1 MTSAMAVLLTL
12 SLIGIA
18 LPLFIYPLILLTLGS
33 LFPRPIVSA
42 NLGNFRVSV
51 IVACRNPHEQLGKK
65 IANTFA
71 LDWPADAIELIIIC
85 DGSTDDSARTLSELR
100 DSRLHF
106 HCFPEHRGKA
116 AALNQGLAMAH
127 GDILVFSD
135 VDTLLPPD
143 SLREL
148 IKPFADEAVGGVC
161 GQLVLADEKL
171 ALRDAQVSY
180 VDWDSRIK
188 LLESRIGSVTSNHGA
203 LYALRVNAA
212 SPIVEG
218 VTDDLYASLQVIA
231 QGWRFVFE
239 PRARALLRVLARS
252 PRHEISRRRRIVCRS
267 LTGIMLSRQ
276 VLNPRIFGLFSLG
289 LVINKVFR
297 RLLPLFL
304 VLLLVSNS
312 VLAVD
317 SSFWSG
323 FLALQLMAYGM
334 ALLGA
339 ALPRL
344 PGRLGKLSRKAYYF
358 LLGNL
363 GTVLGLWDF
372 LRGHRVV
379 RWDPN
384 EGEGDAIPP
393 QIAYTMSRFPTVT
406 ETFILN
412 EILTLLDQGYRIQVW
427 PLLKER
433 TRVRH
438 AEVEQVMPYVVW
450 LPFLSPGVL
459 WSNLILLTTRTGRYL
474 GTFAAMIRGTWGSW
488 NYLIG
493 GLGIWPKS
501 VHLARQL
508 ERKGVRHLHA
518 HFANHPAL
526 AAWIVHRLTGIGYSF
541 TAHGSDLHIDQTML
555 AEKIDEARFVVTI
568 SHYNQTFIAEH
579 VGAARADK
587 VHIVHCGVDTDLF
600 RPPEGPRQS
609 ATQGPLR
616 ILCIASLRD
625 VKGHRH
631 LIDACALLTT
641 RGIAFRCELVGEGP
655 MRGAIQRQIAS
666 LGLTDK
672 VLLLGP
678 LPRERILRKLREET
692 DLVALTSI
700 LAPRGNREGIPVTLM
715 EAMACAL
722 PVVSS
727 RLSGIPELVEEGVS
741 GLLAAPG
748 NAEAIADALERLAR
762 NPALREALG
771 GAARE
776 RIVAEF
782 DIHRNAAELA
792 GLFQDY
798 LTVPEASASAPLP
811 PPGPCNHQSRQC

>member
-1 MTSAMAVLLTL
+1 MTSAMRLLFAL

-18 LPLFIYPLILLTLGS
+18 LPLIIYPLLLLVLDALRARPTASGGLGKAQVS
-33 LFPRPIVSA
+33 L
-42 NLGNFRVSV
+42 
-51 IVACRNPHEQLGKK
+51 IVACRNPQKLLGEK

-71 LDWPADAIELIIIC
+71 LDWPADALELIVIC
-85 DGSTDDSARTLSELR
+85 DGSTDDSASTLSAWRDARLR
-100 DSRLHF
+100 F

-116 AALNQGLAMAH
+116 AALNQGLAMAR

-135 VDTLLPPD
+135 VDALLATD
-143 SLREL
+143 ALRL
-148 IKPFADEAVGGVC
+148 LTRHLADEAVGGVC
-161 GQLVLADEKL
+161 GQRVLADEGKV
-171 ALRDAQVSY
+171 LRDAQASY
-180 VDWDSRIK
+180 VDWDSQIK
-188 LLESRIGSVTSNHGA
+188 LLESRLGSVTSNDGK
-203 LYALRVNAA
+203 LYAVRATAA
-212 SPIVEG
+212 RPFAEG
-218 VTDDLYASLQVIA
+218 VTDDLYAALQVIA

-239 PRARALLRVLARS
+239 PGARALIRVPARS
-252 PRHEISRRRRIVCRS
+252 PEHEIARRRRIVCRS
-267 LTGIMLSRQ
+267 LTDILQCRQ
-276 VLNPRIFGLFSLG
+276 VLDPRKFGFFSLAL
-289 LVINKVFR
+289 LVNKVLR

-304 VLLLVSNS
+304 ALLLVSS
-312 VLAVD
+312 GVLAVD
-317 SSFWSG
+317 SLFWGG
-323 FLALQLMAYGM
+323 FFALQLAAYGL

-344 PGRLGKLSRKAYYF
+344 PGRRGKLTRKAYYF
-358 LLGNL
+358 VLGNMGTAL
-363 GTVLGLWDF
+363 GIWDF
-372 LRGHRVV
+372 LRGRQVL
-379 RWDPN
+379 RWEPN
-384 EGEGDAIPP
+384 KVDQGSSRPL
-393 QIAYTMSRFPTVT
+393 IAYTLSRFPKLT
-406 ETFILN
+406 ETFILH
-412 EILTLLDQGYRIQVW
+412 EIITLLDLGYRIQVW

-433 TRVRH
+433 TWVRH
-438 AEVEQVMPYVVW
+438 AEVERVMPYVVW

-459 WSNLILLTTRTGRYL
+459 WSNLDLLATRPKCYL

-501 VHLARQL
+501 VHLARCL
-508 ERKGVRHLHA
+508 ERGGVRHLHA

-568 SHYNQTFIAEH
+568 SQYNQAFIAQR
-579 VGAARADK
+579 VGRARAKK

-600 RPPEGPRQS
+600 RPLEGPRQ
-609 ATQGPLR
+609 TPTEGPLR
-616 ILCIASLRD
+616 FLCIAALRD

-655 MRGAIQRQIAS
+655 LRGAIERQIAS

-678 LPRERILRKLREET
+678 LPRERILHKLREET

-727 RLSGIPELVEEGVS
+727 RLSGIPELVEDGIN

-748 NAEAIADALERLAR
+748 DAKAIADALERLAR
-762 NPALREALG
+762 DPALRATLG
-771 GAARE
+771 VAARR
-776 RIVAEF
+776 RIVTDF
-782 DIHRNAAELA
+782 DIQRNAAELA
-792 GLFQDY
+792 RLFQDY
-798 LTVPEASASAPLP
+798 LAVSEASAPATHSTA
-811 PPGPCNHQSRQC
+811 

>member
-1 MTSAMAVLLTL
+1 MALLLTL

-18 LPLFIYPLILLTLGS
+18 LPLIIYPLLLLVVGFRFTH
-33 LFPRPIVSA
+33 PTA
-42 NLGNFRVSV
+42 NGCLENAYLSV
-51 IVACRNPHEQLGKK
+51 IVACRNPQELLKEK

-71 LDWPADAIELIIIC
+71 LDWPADAIELIVIC
-85 DGSTDDSARTLSELR
+85 DGSTDDSARTLNAWGDARLR
-100 DSRLHF
+100 Y

-116 AALNQGLAMAH
+116 AALNQGLAMAR

-135 VDTLLPPD
+135 VDALLAPD
-143 SLREL
+143 ALRL
-148 IKPFADEAVGGVC
+148 LTRHLADESVGGVC
-161 GQLVLADEKL
+161 GQRVLADEGK
-171 ALRDAQVSY
+171 ALRDAQASY

-188 LLESRIGSVTSNHGA
+188 LLESRLGSVTSNDGK
-203 LYALRVNAA
+203 LYALRATAA
-212 SPIVEG
+212 RPFAAG
-218 VTDDLYASLQVIA
+218 VTDDLHAALQVIA

-239 PRARALLRVLARS
+239 PAARALIRVPARF
-252 PRHEISRRRRIVCRS
+252 PAHEVARRRRIVCRS
-267 LTGIMLSRQ
+267 LTGILLCRQ
-276 VLNPRIFGLFSLG
+276 VLDPRKFGFFSLA
-289 LVINKVFR
+289 LFVNKVLR

-304 VLLLVSNS
+304 TLLLVSS
-312 VLAVD
+312 GILAID
-317 SSFWSG
+317 SLFWG
-323 FLALQLMAYGM
+323 GLFLLQLAAYGL

-339 ALPRL
+339 AMPGL
-344 PGRLGKLSRKAYYF
+344 PGRWGKLTRKAHYF
-358 LLGNL
+358 VLGNL
-363 GTVLGLWDF
+363 GTALGVWDF
-372 LRGHRVV
+372 LRGHQVL
-379 RWDPN
+379 RWEPN
-384 EGEGDAIPP
+384 KVDQGASRPP
-393 QIAYTMSRFPTVT
+393 IAYTLSRFPKLT
-406 ETFILN
+406 ETFILY
-412 EILTLLDQGYRIQVW
+412 EIVTLLDLGYRIQVW

-438 AEVEQVMPYVVW
+438 AEVERVMPYVVW

-459 WSNLILLTTRTGRYL
+459 WSNLILLAIRPGRYL

-508 ERKGVRHLHA
+508 ERGGVRHLHA

-568 SHYNQTFIAEH
+568 SHYNQIFIAEH

-609 ATQGPLR
+609 AAQGPLR
-616 ILCIASLRD
+616 ILCIAALRD

-655 MRGAIQRQIAS
+655 MRRDIERQIAS

-678 LPRERILRKLREET
+678 LPQKRILCKLREET
-692 DLVALTSI
+692 DVVALTSI

-727 RLSGIPELVEEGVS
+727 HISGIPELVEDGIS

-748 NAEAIADALERLAR
+748 NAEAIANAMERLASD
-762 NPALREALG
+762 PALRAALG
-771 GAARE
+771 HAARM
-776 RIVAEF
+776 RVVSAF
-782 DIHRNAAELA
+782 DIHRNAGELA
-792 GLFQDY
+792 RLFQDY
-798 LTVPEASASAPLP
+798 LTG
-811 PPGPCNHQSRQC
+811 PGTSSDEMNTVTTLH

>member
-1 MTSAMAVLLTL
+1 MKSAMEIVLTL

-18 LPLFIYPLILLTLGS
+18 LPLIIYPMTLMTLGS
-33 LFPRPIVSA
+33 LFTRPIVSGSR
-42 NLGNFRVSV
+42 GNFRVSV
-51 IVACRNPHEQLGKK
+51 IVACRNPNEQLKKK
-65 IANTFA
+65 ITNTFS

-85 DGSTDDSARTLSELR
+85 DGSTDNSAGILSEWQDHRLR
-100 DSRLHF
+100 F

-116 AALNQGLAMAH
+116 AALNQGLAMAA

-135 VDTLLPPD
+135 VDTLLAPD
-143 SLREL
+143 ALREL
-148 IKPFADEAVGGVC
+148 TKPFADEAVGGVC
-161 GQLVLADEKL
+161 GRFVLVDEEV

-180 VDWDSRIK
+180 VNWDSRIK

-203 LYALRVNAA
+203 LYALRATAA
-212 SPIVEG
+212 GPIVEG
-218 VTDDLYASLQVIA
+218 VTDDLYASLQAIA
-231 QGWRFVFE
+231 KGWRFVFE
-239 PRARALLRVLARS
+239 PRARARLRVLARS

-267 LTGIMLSRQ
+267 LTGILLSRR
-276 VLNPRIFGLFSLG
+276 VLNPWKFGFFSLG
-289 LVINKVFR
+289 LIINKVFR

-304 VLLLVSNS
+304 ILLLVSS
-312 VLAVD
+312 AVLAVD
-317 SSFWSG
+317 SRFWSG
-323 FLALQLMAYGM
+323 LLALQIVAYGT

-339 ALPRL
+339 VLPRL
-344 PGRLGKLSRKAYYF
+344 PGWLGKLTRKAYYF

-363 GTVLGLWDF
+363 GTALGLWDF

-384 EGEGDAIPP
+384 EGDGDSSPP

-412 EILTLLDQGYRIQVW
+412 EILTLLEQGYHIQVW
-427 PLLKER
+427 PLLKGR

-438 AEVEQVMPYVVW
+438 AEVERVMPYVVW

-459 WSNLILLTTRTGRYL
+459 WSNLILLATRPGRYL

-488 NYLIG
+488 NYQIG

-508 ERKGVRHLHA
+508 ERGGVRHLHA

-526 AAWIVHRLTGIGYSF
+526 AAWIVHRFTGIGYSF

-609 ATQGPLR
+609 AARGPLR
-616 ILCIASLRD
+616 ILCIAALRD

-631 LIDACALLTT
+631 LIDACALLAT

-655 MRGAIQRQIAS
+655 MRGAIERQIAS
-666 LGLTDK
+666 LGLIDK

-678 LPRERILRKLREET
+678 LPRERILLKLREET

-741 GLLAAPG
+741 GLLAPPG
-748 NAEAIADALERLAR
+748 DAAAIADALERLAR
-762 NPALREALG
+762 DPALRAALG
-771 GAARE
+771 SAARA

-798 LTVPEASASAPLP
+798 LTVPEASASAP
-811 PPGPCNHQSRQC
+811 HSTA